1 MHPPLQAL
9 RSRWDALSPSLPAHS
24 YCQKSHHDCSKKLL
38 LEVLFPATTGSPG
51 DGGTVIA
58 GAGSRWRRQWRGY
71 CGSSGNLQLQFVLMT
86 TMAMMLNIVRD
97 EQ

>member
-1 MHPPLQAL
+1 MRCLQVYL
-9 RSRWDALSPSLPAHS
+9 RTATVN
-24 YCQKSHHDCSKKLL
+24 KSHHDCSKKLL

-51 DGGTVIA
+51 DGGTAIA

-86 TMAMMLNIVRD
+86 TMAMMPNIVRD